1 MIFSNW
7 SWRQEGRKKERI
19 MITMNLNHY
28 RYGTAVKV
36 NEWKQ
41 AGKNA
46 SSKNPMIGLLC
57 FLLGIVQ

>member
-28 RYGTAVKV
+28 IVRLLKLMGG
-36 NEWKQ
+36 NKQ
-41 AGKNA
+41 AKTQTA
-46 SSKNPMIGLLC
+46 RIL
-57 FLLGIVQ
+57 

>member
-28 RYGTAVKV
+28 GYGTAVKV
-36 NEWKQ
+36 DEWKQ

-46 SSKNPMIGLLC
+46 NSKNPMIGLLC